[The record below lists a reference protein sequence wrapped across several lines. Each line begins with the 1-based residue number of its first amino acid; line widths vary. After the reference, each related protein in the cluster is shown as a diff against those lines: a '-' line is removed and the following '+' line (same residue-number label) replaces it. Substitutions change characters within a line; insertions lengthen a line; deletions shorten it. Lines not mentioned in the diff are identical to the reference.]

1 MQTPRGLQ
9 KEPRSVLKAPS
20 LADLHNL
27 QARSAHKIADES
39 DRLVRS
45 SSIHQRFSVDPFEN
59 GNSGDGKEF
68 GDGVEAFD
76 GVIIYEEQGKQR
88 NVDGDEELPEKV
100 DLAAYGHD
108 RFDER
113 AFLKWCH

>member
-1 MQTPRGLQ
+1 MP
-9 KEPRSVLKAPS
+9 
-20 LADLHNL
+20 ADLHNL
-27 QARSAHKIADES
+27 QARSVQEH
-39 DRLVRS
+39 V
-45 SSIHQRFSVDPFEN
+45 SIRQRFSVDPFEN

-100 DLAAYGHD
+100 DLAA
-108 RFDER
+108 
-113 AFLKWCH
+113 